1 MDDRNPTMAPALG
14 EGPAEAN
21 AATRPTPNGHADA
34 PAGAL
39 RVPGLAFDNRFAR
52 LPDGFFARV
61 RPAPLPE
68 PWLVAASDEAAAS
81 IGLPAAA
88 FEDPAMVDALAGNRP
103 LAGAEPLAAV
113 YAGHQFGV
121 WAGRLGDGR
130 AILLGEALGPGGA
143 RWELQLKGAGRTPFS
158 RGADGRAVLRSSIR
172 EFLCSEAMHGL
183 GIPTTR
189 ALAIVASDE
198 PVFRETVE
206 TAAVVARMSPSFMRF
221 GSFEYFRHFDQPERL
236 RLLGETLLDQH
247 FPALRDAANP
257 WLALLREVAERT
269 ARLVAAWQAVGFCHG
284 VMNTDNMSML
294 GLTIDYGPFGF
305 LDRFDPNHVC
315 NHSDD
320 LGRYSYA
327 MQPKIAEWNCWC
339 LGDALMPLIGEAGGT
354 VDDAKAALAAFG
366 PAFEADYARLMRA
379 KLGLATER
387 PGDDA
392 LVRATLD
399 LLHAQRI
406 DFTQFFRRLG
416 SVGIEA
422 LDLRELPHARGAG
435 APAPRPGSRCRDLFV
450 EPALFDAW
458 AARWRARLRDEGSD
472 DLERSRRMNRAN
484 PKYVLRNHLAEL
496 AIRQARERDP
506 AMVRRLLHVLRQPFD
521 EQPEHEDLAALP
533 PDWAA
538 SLEVSC
544 SS

>member
-1 MDDRNPTMAPALG
+1 MDQAFGSTGRADGGSAQAAAPG
-14 EGPAEAN
+14 
-21 AATRPTPNGHADA
+21 DA
-34 PAGAL
+34 PRQAPQPL

-52 LPDGFFARV
+52 LPDGFYARV

-68 PWLVAASDEAAAS
+68 PWLVAASTDAAEAL
-81 IGLPAAA
+81 GLPASA
-88 FEDPAMVDALAGNRP
+88 FDDPAVVDALAGNRP
-103 LAGAEPLAAV
+103 IDGAEPLAAV

-130 AILLGEALGPGGA
+130 AILLGEAIGA
-143 RWELQLKGAGRTPFS
+143 EGSRWELQLKGAGRTPFS

-189 ALAIVASDE
+189 ALALVASDE

-206 TAAVVARMSPSFMRF
+206 TAAVVTRMSPSFLRF
-221 GSFEYFRHFDQPERL
+221 GSFEYFRHFGQPERL
-236 RLLGETLLDQH
+236 KLLGETLLAQH
-247 FPALRDAANP
+247 YPELLGAPNP
-257 WLALLREVAERT
+257 WLALLREVTERT
-269 ARLVAAWQAVGFCHG
+269 ARLVAAWQSVGFCHG
-284 VMNTDNMSML
+284 VMNTDNMSAL

-320 LGRYSYA
+320 LGRYSYS

-339 LGDALMPLIGEAGGT
+339 LGDALMPLIAEAGGG
-354 VDDAKAALAAFG
+354 VDDAKEALASFG
-366 PAFEADYARLMRA
+366 PAFDAEYGRLMRA

-387 PGDDA
+387 GGDDA

-399 LLHAQRI
+399 LLHAQRV
-406 DFTQFFRRLG
+406 DFTSFFRRLG
-416 SVGIEA
+416 SVGLAAEDI
-422 LDLRELPHARGAG
+422 RPGAQ
-435 APAPRPGSRCRDLFV
+435 RPGSRCRDLFV
-450 EPALFDAW
+450 DPALFDGW
-458 AARWRARLRDEGSD
+458 AARWRARLRDEGSND
-472 DLERSRRMNRAN
+472 AERGRRMNRVN

-506 AMVRRLLHVLRQPFD
+506 GMVRRLLQVLRRPFD
-521 EQPEHEDLAALP
+521 DQPEHEDLAALP

-538 SLEVSC
+538 HLEVSC

>member
-1 MDDRNPTMAPALG
+1 MNDADPSAAGPAL
-14 EGPAEAN
+14 
-21 AATRPTPNGHADA
+21 AAA
-34 PAGAL
+34 AGAPL
-39 RVPGLAFDNRFAR
+39 PDRLPAAGGGGEPAAVRLPGPIFDNRFAR

-61 RPAPLPE
+61 QPAPLPE
-68 PWLVAASDEAAAS
+68 PYLVAVSPAAADAL
-81 IGLPAAA
+81 GVPAAA
-88 FEDPAMVDALAGNRP
+88 FEDPALVDALAGNRP
-103 LAGAEPLAAV
+103 IEGAEPLAAV

-130 AILLGEALGPGGA
+130 ALMLGEVVAPDGA

-189 ALAIVASDE
+189 ALAIVASDL

-206 TAAVVARMSPSFMRF
+206 TAAVVTRMSPSFLRF

-236 RLLGETLLDQH
+236 RLLGQTLLDQH
-247 FPALRDAANP
+247 YPGLRQAPNP
-257 WLALLREVAERT
+257 WLALLGEITGRT

-305 LDRFDPNHVC
+305 LDRFDPNHIC

-339 LGDALMPLIGEAGGT
+339 LGDALMPLIAEAGGN
-354 VDDAKAALAAFG
+354 VDDAKAALAEFT
-366 PAFEADYARLMRA
+366 PAFADEYSRRMRA
-379 KLGLATER
+379 KLGLATAQT
-387 PGDDA
+387 GDDA

-416 SVGIEA
+416 TVGLETD
-422 LDLRELPHARGAG
+422 DLRVASDTA
-435 APAPRPGSRCRDLFV
+435 AAPRPGSACRDLFV
-450 EPALFDAW
+450 DRSLFDSW
-458 AARWRARLRDEGSD
+458 AGRWRARLRAEGSHD
-472 DLERSRRMNRAN
+472 AERAQRMKRIN

-496 AIRQARERDP
+496 AIRQARERDHG
-506 AMVRRLLHVLRQPFD
+506 MVGRLLQALQRPYD
-521 EQPEHEDLAALP
+521 EQPENEDLAALP

-538 SLEVSC
+538 QLEVSC

>member
-1 MDDRNPTMAPALG
+1 MNQVL
-14 EGPAEAN
+14 
-21 AATRPTPNGHADA
+21 
-34 PAGAL
+34 L
-39 RVPGLAFDNRFAR
+39 PGVVFDNRFAR
-52 LPDGFFARV
+52 LPEGFYARV
-61 RPAPLPE
+61 DPAPLPD
-68 PWLVAASDEAAAS
+68 PWLVAASADAAAAL
-81 IGLPAAA
+81 GLGLEA
-88 FEDPAMVDALAGNRP
+88 FDSPLVVAALAGNQP
-103 LAGAEPLAAV
+103 IPGSEPLAAV

-130 AILLGEALGPGGA
+130 AILLGEARGPDG
-143 RWELQLKGAGRTPFS
+143 RHWELQLKGAGRTPFS

-189 ALAIVASDE
+189 ALALVASDE

-206 TAAVVARMSPSFMRF
+206 TAAVVTRMAPSFLRF

-236 RLLGETLLDQH
+236 ALLARTLLEQH
-247 FPALRDAANP
+247 YPTLADAQNP
-257 WLALLREVAERT
+257 WLALLREVASRT

-294 GLTIDYGPFGF
+294 GLTMDYGPFGF

-327 MQPKIAEWNCWC
+327 MQPKIGEWNCWC
-339 LGDALMPLIGEAGGT
+339 LGEALMPLIAGAGGS
-354 VDDAKAALAAFG
+354 VDDAKAALAAYQ
-366 PAFEADYARLMRA
+366 PAFDAEYERLMRA
-379 KLGLATER
+379 KLGLQQAR
-387 PGDDA
+387 DGDAA
-392 LVRATLD
+392 LIRATLD

-406 DFTQFFRRLG
+406 DFTAFFRRLA
-416 SVGIEA
+416 SA
-422 LDLRELPHARGAG
+422 DTTDLPSGA
-435 APAPRPGSRCRDLFV
+435 RCRDLFV
-450 EPALFDAW
+450 EPLLYDGW
-458 AARWRARLRDEGSD
+458 AARWRARLAEEGATPAA
-472 DLERSRRMNRAN
+472 RSAALKRVN

-496 AIRQARERDP
+496 AIRMARERDP
-506 AMVRRLLHVLRQPFD
+506 SMVRRLLSALARPFD

-533 PDWAA
+533 PDWARQL
-538 SLEVSC
+538 SVSC

>member
-1 MDDRNPTMAPALG
+1 MDEHNPTVAPRLEPGQPAV
-14 EGPAEAN
+14 GPGAGLDRQT
-21 AATRPTPNGHADA
+21 AT
-34 PAGAL
+34 L
-39 RVPGLAFDNRFAR
+39 QVPGLRFDNRFAR
-52 LPDGFFARV
+52 LPEGFFARV

-68 PWLVAASDEAAAS
+68 PWLVAASADAAAA
-81 IGLPAAA
+81 IGLTPQA
-88 FEDPAMVDALAGNRP
+88 FDDPALVSALAGNRP

-113 YAGHQFGV
+113 YAGHQFGI

-130 AILLGEALGPGGA
+130 AILLGEAIGPGGA

-198 PVFRETVE
+198 PVYRETVE
-206 TAAVVARMSPSFMRF
+206 TAAVVTRMSPSFLRF

-236 RLLGETLLDQH
+236 RLLGQTLMGQH
-247 FPALRDAANP
+247 YPGLLEAPNP
-257 WLALLREVAERT
+257 WLALLREVVEHT
-269 ARLVAAWQAVGFCHG
+269 ARLVAAWQAIGFCHG

-327 MQPKIAEWNCWC
+327 MQPGAAEWNCWR
-339 LGDALMPLIGEAGGT
+339 LGEALMPLIRESGGDSDEARQ
-354 VDDAKAALAAFG
+354 ALSAYG
-366 PAFEADYARLMRA
+366 PAFQAEYGRLMRA
-379 KLGLATER
+379 RLGLATER
-387 PGDDA
+387 PGDAA

-399 LLHAQRI
+399 LLHAQRV
-406 DFTQFFRRLG
+406 DFTLFFRRLASEG
-416 SVGIEA
+416 GA
-422 LDLRELPHARGAG
+422 AQDLRETPQARGAEE
-435 APAPRPGSRCRDLFV
+435 PAPRPGTRCRDLFQAP
-450 EPALFDAW
+450 ELFDAW
-458 AARWRARLRDEGSD
+458 AGRWRARLRDEGSHD
-472 DLERSRRMNRAN
+472 FERLRRMKRVN

-496 AIRQARERDP
+496 AIRRARERDP
-506 AMVRRLLHVLRQPFD
+506 RLVRRLLEVLRRPFD

-538 SLEVSC
+538 RLEVSC